1 MRKGVNISTV
11 LAIITMICSSLILS
25 SCCEEEELTTQDI
38 ALKRNI
44 VGKWK
49 TYSIDGKLGVTNQKG
64 VITYYNDGTFTST
77 TFRNNQSEGSSKYK
91 YYLNGNSYIEVNDK
105 YTVKAVISSIDNEE
119 IVYSNFANN
128 QGFKCKSMVSHKIN
142 VDYSKNIVGL
152 WEGVEM
158 TGESTYG
165 SSNHRW
171 EYRAD
176 GSYTYYS
183 KDADGNW
190 IADASNSGN
199 EYYVDGDF
207 LGTRWIR
214 NGKENHEWWDI
225 EKCDDSEMI
234 WSALRKGSN
243 GKVFSTKMVLR
254 KVAAL

>member
-1 MRKGVNISTV
+1 MKKNINISIV
-11 LAIITMICSSLILS
+11 LAIITMICSTLCLS
-25 SCCEEEELTTQDI
+25 SCYDEEELTSQDI
-38 ALKRNI
+38 ALRRNI
-44 VGKWK
+44 LGKWK
-49 TYSIDGKLGVTNQKG
+49 TYSIDGKLGVTNQKE
-64 VITYYNDGTFTST
+64 VITYHIDGTFHSS
-77 TFRNNQSEGSSKYK
+77 TFRQNAASCNCK
-91 YYLNGNSYIEVNDK
+91 YYLNGNSYIGVNNN
-105 YTVKAVISSIDNEE
+105 YTVKAIISSINNDE

-142 VDYSKNIVGL
+142 ADYSKNIVGL

-171 EYRAD
+171 EYRTD

-183 KDADGNW
+183 KDADDNW

>member
-11 LAIITMICSSLILS
+11 LAIITMICSTLSLS

-38 ALKRNI
+38 ALRRNI
-44 VGKWK
+44 LGKWK

-64 VITYYNDGTFTST
+64 VVTYYNDGTITSS
-77 TFRNNQSEGSSKYK
+77 TFRQSAASGNYK
-91 YYLNGNSYIEVNDK
+91 YYLNGNSYIEVNDN
-105 YTVKAVISSIDNEE
+105 YTVKAVISSINNEE

-142 VDYSKNIVGL
+142 ADYSEDIIGL

-158 TGESTYG
+158 TGESTFG

-190 IADASNSGN
+190 IADESNSGN

-214 NGKENHEWWDI
+214 NGKENRESWDI
-225 EKCDDSEMI
+225 EKCNDSEMI